1 MDFRK
6 WRVVNPSKVGIRGFE
21 RLSGYR
27 HAPVWRKPASN
38 GFSQKASCYPL
49 EGRHPGFCKIVWIPA
64 CAGMTKA
71 ASKGF
76 LRVASFH
83 PLEGRQP
90 AIFEIGWNPAEVY
103 ALRVLV

>member
-1 MDFRK
+1 
-6 WRVVNPSKVGIRGFE
+6 
-21 RLSGYR
+21 
-27 HAPVWRKPASN
+27 
-38 GFSQKASCYPL
+38 
-49 EGRHPGFCKIVWIPA
+49 
-64 CAGMTKA
+64 MTKA